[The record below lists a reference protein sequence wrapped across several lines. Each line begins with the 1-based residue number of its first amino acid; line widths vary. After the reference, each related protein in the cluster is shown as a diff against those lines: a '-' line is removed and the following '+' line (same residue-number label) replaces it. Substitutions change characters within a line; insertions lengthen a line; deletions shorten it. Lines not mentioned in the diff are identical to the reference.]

1 MFEPTVA
8 ATVVTPAEF
17 VGPLMLL
24 CQERRG
30 EMMEHMALGAGRALL
45 KCGRFTGSLAI
56 FPDIMLPKTVPSTSY
71 TQP

>member
-30 EMMEHMALGAGRALL
+30 EMTEHMALGAGRALL
-45 KCGRFTGSLAI
+45 KCAWIYCPETLSHFALLR
-56 FPDIMLPKTVPSTSY
+56 
-71 TQP
+71 

>member
-1 MFEPTVA
+1 MA

-30 EMMEHMALGAGRALL
+30 EMTEHAALGAGRALL
-45 KCGRFTGSLAI
+45 KCACMNLATI
-56 FPDIMLPKTVPSTSY
+56 SEDFYSRCVVLAHHVAH
-71 TQP
+71 

>member
-1 MFEPTVA
+1 MA

-30 EMMEHMALGAGRALL
+30 EMTEHAALGAGRALL
-45 KCGRFTGSLAI
+45 KCACMNLGQRSLR
-56 FPDIMLPKTVPSTSY
+56 TSTSRS
-71 TQP
+71 TLILAHHVAH